1 MNFVNILAYYDRS
14 SQENLSHE
22 TEENG
27 ISNESPLKTLRWKH
41 CECIFGIISFLCKF
55 INYLNAD
62 LCELFPC
69 LWKRT
74 I

>member
-27 ISNESPLKTLRWKH
+27 ISNESPLKTLR
-41 CECIFGIISFLCKF
+41 
-55 INYLNAD
+55 
-62 LCELFPC
+62 
-69 LWKRT
+69 
-74 I
+74 